1 MRYDI
6 KIDFIST
13 ISILENVPII
23 SFSIQKSKLL
33 QVKTIKKNKCLHL
46 FLSCFQFVL
55 IYFKTLNSTLAKDK
69 YHNFTMALFQQTIL
83 KKHIESLNSV
93 VINEKWNLFQSHF
106 QNTVIQQNI
115 RKLKEEQYQGEF
127 LEDLF
132 VKIFGYTK
140 APSENFNLITE
151 LKPNHIEFD
160 KEEIVSKSI

>member
-1 MRYDI
+1 
-6 KIDFIST
+6 
-13 ISILENVPII
+13 
-23 SFSIQKSKLL
+23 
-33 QVKTIKKNKCLHL
+33 
-46 FLSCFQFVL
+46 
-55 IYFKTLNSTLAKDK
+55 
-69 YHNFTMALFQQTIL
+69 MALFQQSVL
-83 KKHIESLNSV
+83 KKHIETLNNK
-93 VINEKWNLFQSHF
+93 VIAQKWEKFQAHF
-106 QNTVIQQNI
+106 LNATIQQNI